1 MTDNLVQKLREISRI
16 KKTFPMQGD
25 DLEGEAADEI
35 VRLNKNIE
43 TLINLFHEAISLPQG
58 MVHRQSTAG
67 EGFYNPL
74 HHSLK
79 GNE

>member
-35 VRLNKNIE
+35 VRLNKDIE

-58 MVHRQSTAG
+58 MVPRQSTAG